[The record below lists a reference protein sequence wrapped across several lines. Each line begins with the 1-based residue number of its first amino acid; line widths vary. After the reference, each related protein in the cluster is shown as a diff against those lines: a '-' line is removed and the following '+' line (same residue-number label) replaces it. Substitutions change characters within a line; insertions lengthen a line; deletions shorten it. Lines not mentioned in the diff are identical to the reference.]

1 MMNFQVNKKVSGVV
15 KWFLPF
21 YLFTFLPLSAT
32 AQKLAV
38 AKPVLE
44 CGRTG
49 FKQPVTATFELKNK
63 GHRRLLIESVK
74 PDCGCT
80 DVEFPKEVGAGDK
93 FTIKL
98 TYDARQLGRF
108 HKMAAIKSNGS
119 KQPVY
124 LTMKGIVVAE
134 LEDYTGNYAYKIE
147 DLLLDKNELEFDDV
161 NKGDAPVQEI
171 HIMNDGAEAMTPTVM
186 HLPSYLSAK
195 IVPEKLFPGKTGT
208 ISVTLNTE
216 KLRDY
221 GLTQSTVYIGRQL
234 GEKVSEDNSMGV
246 SIVLLPD
253 MKSFDAAN
261 KANAPKLQISTTDID
276 FTNFEGKSKKTAEVI
291 LENTG
296 ASVLQIS
303 SMQLF
308 TRGLKVTL
316 DQRAI
321 QPGQSAKIKITGIA
335 SELTKVRTR
344 PRILMITNDPD
355 HAKVVINIK
364 K

>member
-1 MMNFQVNKKVSGVV
+1 MMNLKVNMKASGMV
-15 KWFLPF
+15 KWVLPF
-21 YLFTFLPLSAT
+21 CLSAFLPLSAS
-32 AQKLAV
+32 AQRIAIDKSTI
-38 AKPVLE
+38 E

-49 FKQPVTATFELKNK
+49 YMQAVTATFELKNK
-63 GHRRLLIESVK
+63 GHRRLHIESVK

-80 DVEFPKEVGAGDK
+80 NVEFPKEVGAGDK

-119 KQPVY
+119 KEPVY

-134 LEDYTGNYAYKIE
+134 LEDYTGNYAYKME

-171 HIMNDGAEAMTPTVM
+171 HIMNDGADTMTPTVM

-216 KLRDY
+216 KLRDF

-234 GEKVSEDNSMGV
+234 GEK
-246 SIVLLPD
+246 
-253 MKSFDAAN
+253 AN

-276 FTNFEGKSKKTAEVI
+276 FTNFEGKSKKTTEVV

-316 DQRAI
+316 DQRTI
-321 QPGQSAKIKITGIA
+321 QPGQSTKLKITGIA
-335 SELTKVRTR
+335 NDLQKVRTR

>member
-1 MMNFQVNKKVSGVV
+1 
-15 KWFLPF
+15 
-21 YLFTFLPLSAT
+21 
-32 AQKLAV
+32 
-38 AKPVLE
+38 
-44 CGRTG
+44 
-49 FKQPVTATFELKNK
+49 
-63 GHRRLLIESVK
+63 
-74 PDCGCT
+74 
-80 DVEFPKEVGAGDK
+80 
-93 FTIKL
+93 
-98 TYDARQLGRF
+98 
-108 HKMAAIKSNGS
+108 
-119 KQPVY
+119 
-124 LTMKGIVVAE
+124 
-134 LEDYTGNYAYKIE
+134 
-147 DLLLDKNELEFDDV
+147 
-161 NKGDAPVQEI
+161 
-171 HIMNDGAEAMTPTVM
+171 
-186 HLPSYLSAK
+186 
-195 IVPEKLFPGKTGT
+195 
-208 ISVTLNTE
+208 
-216 KLRDY
+216 
-221 GLTQSTVYIGRQL
+221 
-234 GEKVSEDNSMGV
+234 MGV

-253 MKSFDAAN
+253 MKSFDAAH
-261 KANAPKLQISTTDID
+261 KANAPKLQISATDID

>member
-1 MMNFQVNKKVSGVV
+1 MKHLYIILLL
-15 KWFLPF
+15 FLP
-21 YLFTFLPLSAT
+21 SVAS

-38 AKPVLE
+38 AKSVIE

-63 GHRRLLIESVK
+63 GHRRLYIESVK

-108 HKMAAIKSNGS
+108 HKMAAIKSNAS
-119 KQPVY
+119 QQPVY

-134 LEDYTGNYAYKIE
+134 LEDYTGNYAYKME
-147 DLLLDKNELEFDDV
+147 DLLLDKNEFDDV

-171 HIMNDGAEAMTPTVM
+171 HIMNDGAETMTPTVM
-186 HLPSYLSAK
+186 HLPSYLSATV
-195 IVPEKLFPGKTGT
+195 VPEKLFPGKTGT
-208 ISVTLNTE
+208 IRVTLNTD

-261 KANAPKLQISTTDID
+261 KANAPKLQISSTDID

-316 DQRAI
+316 DQRKI
-321 QPGQSAKIKITGIA
+321 QPGQSTKLKITGIA
-335 SELTKVRTR
+335 TD
-344 PRILMITNDPD
+344 LMITNDPD

>member
-1 MMNFQVNKKVSGVV
+1 MMNLKVNMKASGMV
-15 KWFLPF
+15 KWVLPF
-21 YLFTFLPLSAT
+21 CLSAFLPLSAS
-32 AQKLAV
+32 AQRIAIDKSTI
-38 AKPVLE
+38 E

-49 FKQPVTATFELKNK
+49 YMQAVTATFELKNK
-63 GHRRLLIESVK
+63 GHRRLHIESVK

-80 DVEFPKEVGAGDK
+80 NVEFPKEVGAGDK

-119 KQPVY
+119 KEPVY
-124 LTMKGIVVAE
+124 LTMKG
-134 LEDYTGNYAYKIE
+134 AYKME

-171 HIMNDGAEAMTPTVM
+171 HIMNDGADTMTPTVM

-216 KLRDY
+216 KLRDF

-246 SIVLLPD
+246 SVVLLPD

-276 FTNFEGKSKKTAEVI
+276 FTNFEGKSKKTTEVV

-316 DQRAI
+316 DQRTI
-321 QPGQSAKIKITGIA
+321 QPGQSTKLKITGIA
-335 SELTKVRTR
+335 NDLQKVRT
-344 PRILMITNDPD
+344 DPD

>member
-1 MMNFQVNKKVSGVV
+1 MKHLYV
-15 KWFLPF
+15 FL
-21 YLFTFLPLSAT
+21 LLLLPLSAS
-32 AQKLAV
+32 AQRITID
-38 AKPVLE
+38 KPTIE

-49 FKQPVTATFELKNK
+49 YMQPVTATFELRNR
-63 GHRRLLIESVK
+63 GHRRLYIESVK

-80 DVEFPKEVGAGDK
+80 GVSFPKEVGAGDK
-93 FTIKL
+93 FTIQL

-119 KQPVY
+119 KDPIY
-124 LTMKGIVVAE
+124 ITMKGLVVAE
-134 LEDYTGNYAYKIE
+134 LEDYTGNYAYKME
-147 DLLLDKNELEFDDV
+147 DLLLDKQELEFDDV

-171 HIMNDGAEAMTPTVM
+171 HIMNDGADPMTPTVM
-186 HLPSYLSAK
+186 HLPSYLSAE
-195 IVPEKLFPGKTGT
+195 VTPEQLLPGKTGT
-208 ISVTLNTE
+208 IRVTLDTE

-221 GLTQSTVYIGRQL
+221 GLTQTTVYIGRQL

-246 SIVLLPD
+246 SVVLLPD
-253 MKSFDAAN
+253 MKQFESSN
-261 KANAPKLQISTTDID
+261 KALAPKLQISTTDID
-276 FTNFEGKSKKTAEVI
+276 FTNFEGKSKKSAEVI
-291 LENTG
+291 LQNTG
-296 ASVLQIS
+296 QSLLRIS

-316 DQRAI
+316 DQREI
-321 QPGQSAKIKITGIA
+321 QPGQSTKIKITGIA
-335 SELTKVRTR
+335 DELKKVRSR

>member
-38 AKPVLE
+38 SKPVLE

-108 HKMAAIKSNGS
+108 YKMAAIKSNGS
-119 KQPVY
+119 NQPVY

-171 HIMNDGAEAMTPTVM
+171 HIMNDGADAMTPTVM

-195 IVPEKLFPGKTGT
+195 VVPEKLFPGKTGT
-208 ISVTLNTE
+208 ISVTLNSE

-276 FTNFEGKSKKTAEVI
+276 FTNFEGKSM
-291 LENTG
+291 
-296 ASVLQIS
+296 QIS

-316 DQRAI
+316 DQREI
-321 QPGQSAKIKITGIA
+321 QPGQSTKIKITGIA

>member
-1 MMNFQVNKKVSGVV
+1 
-15 KWFLPF
+15 
-21 YLFTFLPLSAT
+21 
-32 AQKLAV
+32 
-38 AKPVLE
+38 
-44 CGRTG
+44 
-49 FKQPVTATFELKNK
+49 
-63 GHRRLLIESVK
+63 
-74 PDCGCT
+74 
-80 DVEFPKEVGAGDK
+80 
-93 FTIKL
+93 
-98 TYDARQLGRF
+98 
-108 HKMAAIKSNGS
+108 MAAIKSNGS
-119 KQPVY
+119 NQPVY

-171 HIMNDGAEAMTPTVM
+171 HIMNDGADAMTPTVM

-195 IVPEKLFPGKTGT
+195 VVPEKLFPGKTGT
-208 ISVTLNTE
+208 ISVTLNSE

-316 DQRAI
+316 DQREI
-321 QPGQSAKIKITGIA
+321 QPGQSTKIKITGIA
-335 SELTKVRTR
+335 SELTKV
-344 PRILMITNDPD
+344 RILMITNDPD

>member
-38 AKPVLE
+38 SKPVLE

-147 DLLLDKNELEFDDV
+147 DLLLDKD
-161 NKGDAPVQEI
+161 
-171 HIMNDGAEAMTPTVM
+171 AMTPTVM

-195 IVPEKLFPGKTGT
+195 VVPEKLFPGKTGT
-208 ISVTLNTE
+208 ISVTLNSE

-316 DQRAI
+316 GQREI
-321 QPGQSAKIKITGIA
+321 QPGQSTKLKITGIA
-335 SELTKVRTR
+335 SDLEKVRTR

>member
-1 MMNFQVNKKVSGVV
+1 MMNLKVNMKASGMV
-15 KWFLPF
+15 KWVLPF
-21 YLFTFLPLSAT
+21 CLSAFLPLSAS
-32 AQKLAV
+32 AQRIAIDKSTI
-38 AKPVLE
+38 E

-49 FKQPVTATFELKNK
+49 YMQAVTATFELKNK
-63 GHRRLLIESVK
+63 GHRRLHIESVK

-80 DVEFPKEVGAGDK
+80 NVEFPKEVGAGDK

-119 KQPVY
+119 KEPVY

-134 LEDYTGNYAYKIE
+134 L
-147 DLLLDKNELEFDDV
+147 
-161 NKGDAPVQEI
+161 KGDAPVQEI
-171 HIMNDGAEAMTPTVM
+171 HIMNDGADTMTPTVM

-208 ISVTLNTE
+208 ISVTLNSE
-216 KLRDY
+216 KLRDF

-246 SIVLLPD
+246 SVVLLPD

-276 FTNFEGKSKKTAEVI
+276 FTNFEGKSKKTTEVV

-316 DQRAI
+316 DQRTI
-321 QPGQSAKIKITGIA
+321 QPGQSTKLKITGIA
-335 SELTKVRTR
+335 NDLQKVRTR

>member
-1 MMNFQVNKKVSGVV
+1 MMNLKVNMKASGMV
-15 KWFLPF
+15 KWVLPF
-21 YLFTFLPLSAT
+21 CLSAFLPLSAS
-32 AQKLAV
+32 AQRIAIDKSTI
-38 AKPVLE
+38 E

-49 FKQPVTATFELKNK
+49 YMQAVTATFELKNK
-63 GHRRLLIESVK
+63 GHRRLHIESVK

-80 DVEFPKEVGAGDK
+80 NVEFPKEVGAGDK

-119 KQPVY
+119 KEPVY

-134 LEDYTGNYAYKIE
+134 LEDYTGNYAYKME

-171 HIMNDGAEAMTPTVM
+171 HIMNDGADTMTPTVM

-216 KLRDY
+216 KLRDF

-246 SIVLLPD
+246 SVVLLPD

-261 KANAPKLQISTTDID
+261 KANAPKLQISTTDI
-276 FTNFEGKSKKTAEVI
+276 
-291 LENTG
+291 
-296 ASVLQIS
+296 
-303 SMQLF
+303 MQLF

-316 DQRAI
+316 DQRTI
-321 QPGQSAKIKITGIA
+321 QPGQSTKLKITGIA
-335 SELTKVRTR
+335 NDLQKVRTR